1 MTEAVKPRRP
11 YRSPV
16 RADQAQL
23 TRGRII
29 DSARHLF
36 LSRGFGNTTVAAVA
50 AAAGVAAETVYA
62 TFGGKRGLME
72 AVITAAV
79 HGQDDTGEDSQWAG
93 KIHALPT
100 PRERLRAW
108 VAHSCTHLQATSA
121 VHAMIRGAA
130 DSEPFAADLRETLL
144 AERLS
149 LHTTRCR
156 QFLAGHL
163 RTGLTVEQAAQHYS
177 ALLSPDLHHLVIQG
191 MSWPDAQYQQWV
203 TALLETDLLG
213 RDLSSSQADGATR

>member
-1 MTEAVKPRRP
+1 MTDDVKPRRA
-11 YRSPV
+11 YRSRI

-23 TRGRII
+23 TRGRIVA
-29 DSARHLF
+29 SARELF
-36 LSRGFGNTTVAAVA
+36 LSRGFGSTTVAAIA

-72 AVITAAV
+72 AVITDAV
-79 HGQDDTGEDSQWAG
+79 HGRFDTGADSRWAQQ
-93 KIHALPT
+93 IQALPM

-108 VAHSCTHLQATSA
+108 VANSCGHLKATSA

-130 DSEPFAADLRETLL
+130 DSEPSAAGLRERLL

-149 LHTTRCR
+149 AHTTRCR

-163 RTGLTVEQAAQHYS
+163 RTGLTVEQAAQRYS
-177 ALLSPDLHHLVIQG
+177 ALLSPDLHHLLTREMG
-191 MSWPDAQYQQWV
+191 WTAAQHERWV
-203 TALLETDLLG
+203 TGLLEADLLAN
-213 RDLSSSQADGATR
+213 R